1 MEAIANPDKRA
12 LNATAAGRPDCKQ
25 TRRKSE
31 LRNVCAAA
39 ASSSEVTWCSPQTE
53 TAMTVIT
60 QSSRKEARRAFHL
73 SDAGFE
79 ELQRLS
85 WPLRLHLDG
94 GAQPFRASDKRQ

>member
-1 MEAIANPDKRA
+1 MEATVNPDKRA
-12 LNATAAGRPDCKQ
+12 LNATAAGRPDCRQ

-31 LRNVCAAA
+31 LRNVCAA

-94 GAQPFRASDKRQ
+94 GT